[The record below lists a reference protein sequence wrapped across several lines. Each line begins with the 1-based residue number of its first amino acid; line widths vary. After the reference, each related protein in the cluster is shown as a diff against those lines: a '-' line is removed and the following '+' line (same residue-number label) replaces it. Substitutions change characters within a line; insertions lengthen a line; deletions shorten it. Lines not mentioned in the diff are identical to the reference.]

1 MTTTV
6 FLSII
11 GLTIIERIVE
21 LRVGQRNLA
30 WSLERG
36 GVESG
41 QGHWPWMVTLHTVF
55 LGAMVAEA
63 LFAPTISNVP
73 MTVASVIVAVAAQ
86 GLRWWCIRTLG
97 PRWNPRVVVVP
108 DLPRIEAGPY
118 RFFNHPNYIAVAAEG
133 IALPMIHGCW
143 RTAAGFTVLNALL
156 MVVRIR
162 CENAALAQLESS

>member
-1 MTTTV
+1 MITTV

-63 LFAPTISNVP
+63 LFTPTRQFSDDRGIGDRGRRRPGPAVVVYSN
-73 MTVASVIVAVAAQ
+73 AGS
-86 GLRWWCIRTLG
+86 TLE
-97 PRWNPRVVVVP
+97 PRVVVAPIFRASRPALIVLQP
-108 DLPRIEAGPY
+108 PQLHRCRCRRHRPADDSWMLADSRWVYHSECPPR
-118 RFFNHPNYIAVAAEG
+118 RWSVSAVRMRPRRNG
-133 IALPMIHGCW
+133 
-143 RTAAGFTVLNALL
+143 
-156 MVVRIR
+156 
-162 CENAALAQLESS
+162 SS

>member
-1 MTTTV
+1 MITTV

-41 QGHWPWMVTLHTVF
+41 QGHWPWMVALHTVF

-63 LFAPTISNVP
+63 LSPPALTAVPVMVMSSGLARVISSSGLWLSGCTIARS
-73 MTVASVIVAVAAQ
+73 
-86 GLRWWCIRTLG
+86 
-97 PRWNPRVVVVP
+97 
-108 DLPRIEAGPY
+108 
-118 RFFNHPNYIAVAAEG
+118 
-133 IALPMIHGCW
+133 
-143 RTAAGFTVLNALL
+143 
-156 MVVRIR
+156 
-162 CENAALAQLESS
+162 

>member
-1 MTTTV
+1 MITTV

-55 LGAMVAEA
+55 LGAMEAEA
-63 LFAPTISNVP
+63 LFTPTLASFP

-97 PRWNPRVVVVP
+97 PRWNPAWSWSPIFRASRP
-108 DLPRIEAGPY
+108 
-118 RFFNHPNYIAVAAEG
+118 
-133 IALPMIHGCW
+133 ALIG
-143 RTAAGFTVLNALL
+143 
-156 MVVRIR
+156 
-162 CENAALAQLESS
+162 SSTTPTTSLSLQKASPCR